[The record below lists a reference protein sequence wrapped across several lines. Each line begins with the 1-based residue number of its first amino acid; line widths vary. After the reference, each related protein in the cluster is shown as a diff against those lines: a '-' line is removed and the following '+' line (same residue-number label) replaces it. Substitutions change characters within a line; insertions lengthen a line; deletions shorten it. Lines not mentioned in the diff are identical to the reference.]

1 MKKFGSVSK
10 NFHRIILVLVLGI
23 GIFSLATPTSYAL
36 YDPVKG
42 DPGRE
47 GVIRASSPKELA
59 SNILCP
65 IISAMFAVLMVI
77 SSIMVLYGAY
87 LYLTAAGDTEKVS
100 KGTKTITYAAVA
112 IVVALV
118 AKNFPII
125 IATFFGTTLGAGCA

>member
-1 MKKFGSVSK
+1 MK
-10 NFHRIILVLVLGI
+10 IILSFLSV
-23 GIFSLATPTSYAL
+23 
-36 YDPVKG
+36 PVAHAQLSNLK
-42 DPGRE
+42 D
-47 GVIRASSPKELA
+47 VKDVASKV
-59 SNILCP
+59 LCP
-65 IISAMFAVLMVI
+65 IVGAMFSVLMVI

-125 IATFFGTTLGAGCA
+125 IATFFGTTLGPGC